1 MTKTTKKSAVKAKPK
16 TASGTSAKRVKRTTA
31 TKRKTTTAAKRATQK
46 ATQSAKTQTQAATK
60 TAQFA
65 ADDIMQMST
74 DVVRNFFGNAMP
86 EMPAA
91 GENVFAMTREGSEQ
105 LAKSADQ
112 ATKSLNDAF
121 EMSRENVEAA
131 VNCGNIA
138 ANASKSL
145 GAEMVNYA
153 NKTFAENVELSKDMF
168 NCRTLNDVF
177 EMQNRVMK
185 TNLDNF
191 FSESLKMSQLM
202 FQCASEVAEP
212 INQRISETTERLT
225 KNMAA

>member
-1 MTKTTKKSAVKAKPK
+1 
-16 TASGTSAKRVKRTTA
+16 
-31 TKRKTTTAAKRATQK
+31 
-46 ATQSAKTQTQAATK
+46 
-60 TAQFA
+60 
-65 ADDIMQMST
+65 
-74 DVVRNFFGNAMP
+74 
-86 EMPAA
+86 
-91 GENVFAMTREGSEQ
+91 
-105 LAKSADQ
+105 
-112 ATKSLNDAF
+112 
-121 EMSRENVEAA
+121 
-131 VNCGNIA
+131 
-138 ANASKSL
+138 
-145 GAEMVNYA
+145 
-153 NKTFAENVELSKDMF
+153 FAENVELSKDMF